1 MSERYGRDEE
11 DGYVA
16 DMSITET
23 IDGVEYGEEVE
34 DVVAELNALN
44 VRAERAEV
52 LLRRCAIELSYVASV
67 ENCGSGLC
75 ASSEGAACIEA
86 AEKLLGP
93 MRQWPELRG
102 EEGR

>member
-1 MSERYGRDEE
+1 MSSTHNIQNEFGGGNHEIV
-11 DGYVA
+11 DGCNV
-16 DMSITET
+16 
-23 IDGVEYGEEVE
+23 VEFTPS
-34 DVVAELNALN
+34 DCPFC
-44 VRAERAEV
+44 RAERAEV

-102 EEGR
+102 EEKSAP